1 MRPVARCDLSGCAQ
15 ATWGTTHSTL
25 MTLAIR
31 HNLRHVRDA
40 LTSRSLLNMAHMAH
54 EEEVGLPKIEETIEI
69 S

>member
-1 MRPVARCDLSGCAQ
+1 
-15 ATWGTTHSTL
+15 